1 VREHVFVSRIDAVA
15 HLHAQGLTGREI
27 AERLGVTP
35 PTVSYYLRRLG
46 VPKQQQGRY
55 DWKEVQKYY
64 DEGRSVRECVARFGF
79 SHQTWH
85 AAKLRGDI
93 RTRPHGMPIEELLS
107 GVRNRRHI
115 KMRLIKAGLKRNHCE
130 SCGLNTWMGAPLSLA
145 LHHVNG
151 DKHDNRLV
159 NLQLLCPNCHSQ
171 TDNFA
176 GRNRPLRLVAAPDED
191 DEVSS
196 SEASPAP
203 GAA

>member
-1 VREHVFVSRIDAVA
+1 VSRIDEVA
-15 HLHAQGLTGREI
+15 QLHAEGLTGRQI
-27 AERLGVTP
+27 AKRLGVTP
-35 PTVSYYLRRLG
+35 PTVCYYLRRLG
-46 VPKQQQGRY
+46 VPRQRQGRY
-55 DWKEVQKYY
+55 NWGEVQAYY
-64 DEGRSVRECVARFGF
+64 DAGHSVRECAAQFGF
-79 SHQTWH
+79 AHQTWND
-85 AAKLRGDI
+85 AVRRGDVVP
-93 RTRPHGMPIEELLS
+93 RPQAMPIDQLLS
-107 GVRNRRHI
+107 GVRNRGHL
-115 KMRLIKAGLKRNHCE
+115 KSRLIKAGLKRNHCE

-191 DEVSS
+191 EEVSS
-196 SEASPAP
+196 GQASPAP